1 MNILFLSRW
10 YPDPPDNGSKIRV
23 LNLLRTLCKEHTVTL
38 ISFVNPDERVC
49 PQILPDP
56 RPREILLSPY
66 REFDR
71 RSGRALLGFLS
82 AKPRWI
88 VDTHSPE
95 MASLIRRTV
104 DKGRFDLVI
113 ASQTEM
119 ASYYRC
125 FDGIPAIFEEV
136 ELGSFHPPDPGNRY
150 LPHNIRIRLRWFK
163 HRRFLADLLRHFRSC
178 TVVSYIERAMLAEA
192 VPGYSSVHVIPN
204 SIDVESYRARPPVE
218 RVRNSMIFAGSL
230 RYSANLD
237 AMTWFLNHVYPLIL
251 SRQKGVRLTI
261 TGDPGSAKLPEM
273 PYVVQTG
280 RVENIRELVSSASVS
295 IAPIRTGGGTRLKI
309 LEAFALG
316 TPVVATTK
324 AAEGLDVQ
332 NGTHLLLADTPEDF
346 AGSVIHLLQQ
356 PDRAVKIAENALD
369 LVRLQYNWG
378 TRSNFFLQLV
388 DKTA

>member
-10 YPDPPDNGSKIRV
+10 YPDPPDNGSKIRA
-23 LNLLRTLCKEHTVTL
+23 LNLLRALCDRHRITL
-38 ISFVNPDERVC
+38 ISFFNPEETVASHSY
-49 PQILPDP
+49 PSP
-56 RPREILLSPY
+56 RPEEILVTPY
-66 REFDR
+66 RGFDR
-71 RSGRALLGFLS
+71 RSPRAQRGYLS
-82 AKPRWI
+82 SRPRWI
-88 VDTHSPE
+88 VDTHSPQ

-178 TVVSYIERAMLAEA
+178 TVVSNIERAMLAEA

-218 RVRNSMIFAGSL
+218 RVRNTMIFAGSL

-237 AMTWFLNHVYPLIL
+237 AMTWFLNHVYPIIL
-251 SRQKGVRLTI
+251 GRQKGVRLTI
-261 TGDPGSAKLPEM
+261 TGDPGSAKLSEM
-273 PYVVQTG
+273 QNVVQAG

-346 AGSVIHLLQQ
+346 AGSTIDLLQQ
-356 PDRAVKIAENALD
+356 PDRAVKIADNALD
-369 LVRLQYNWG
+369 LVRSRYNWD
-378 TRSNFFLQLV
+378 THSKFFLQLV